1 MLTSVNDLVNYI
13 RMVYAGHPD
22 VFVEAVRMFYAYKC
36 CLNFLKAVRIW
47 EARHVYPD
55 GNACHVSPWGAWHVF
70 SGGGVPTF
78 LTQNIAW
85 FINSSINCFSS
96 DPNSPKLCSAGGI
109 NTLLSCFLWWMSC
122 KLWDRR
128 WSKGSFSALP
138 WNQVYYSPWIHER
151 SQPCIE
157 LMILPYFSVLANGFS
172 IFNVRLCSICI

>member
-1 MLTSVNDLVNYI
+1 MYTIKTIDDPRTLNKTLYLRPPQNILSQREV
-13 RMVYAGHPD
+13 
-22 VFVEAVRMFYAYKC
+22 VE
-36 CLNFLKAVRIW
+36 IW
-47 EARHVYPD
+47 EKLIGKQLQKSSIFKEEFLTNMKSKYYLFFVCIY
-55 GNACHVSPWGAWHVF
+55 
-70 SGGGVPTF
+70 TIF

-128 WSKGSFSALP
+128 WSRGSFSALP

-157 LMILPYFSVLANGFS
+157 LMLLRYFSVLAKGFS